1 MDLEILSAKLGIT
14 KLELFNILR
23 RLVTEDLSEQLEYYS
38 EKANSSE
45 LIDYLNK
52 AFSEEDLFDK
62 LSEELEC
69 LQD

>member
-23 RLVTEDLSEQLEYYS
+23 KLVTEDLSEQLEYYS
-38 EKANSSE
+38 DKANSSE

-62 LSEELEC
+62 LSEELE
-69 LQD
+69 